1 MKKKYRDITV
11 DGVKYAWMVSNG
23 DTLTI
28 WKDKKV
34 IGNID
39 VTHCTVTP
47 KIVAEAI
54 KNFNAHEKDFR
65 ERVSN
70 F

>member
-34 IGNID
+34 IKTRD
-39 VTHCTVTP
+39 VLHCVVTP
-47 KIVAEAI
+47 QLVADI
-54 KNFNAHEKDFR
+54 IR
-65 ERVSN
+65 ETN
-70 F
+70 ENKF